1 MSNLQYGR
9 TVVKKNDILFTIGNV
24 YLLKDKNNNEI
35 EVTLVRLEDH
45 FSNFVKG
52 RLSKKQV
59 KHYMYKTAD
68 ILYDVNLDDILCE
81 VENRARF
88 EKEDLESTTENN
100 TEKE

>member
-1 MSNLQYGR
+1 M
-9 TVVKKNDILFTIGNV
+9 LFRSTIGNV
-24 YLLKDKNNNEI
+24 YLLKDKNNNEIEVTLVRI

-68 ILYDVNLDDILCE
+68 ILYDVNLDDVICE

-88 EKEDLESTTENN
+88 EKEDSESTTDNN
-100 TEKE
+100 TEEE